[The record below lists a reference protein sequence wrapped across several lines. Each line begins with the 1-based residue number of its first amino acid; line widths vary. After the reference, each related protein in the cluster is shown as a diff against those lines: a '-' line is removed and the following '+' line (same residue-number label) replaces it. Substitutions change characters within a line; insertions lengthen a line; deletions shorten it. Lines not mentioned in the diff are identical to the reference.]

1 MGLVLAV
8 LLPLLLLWSGA
19 GKVSAETQVPD
30 TTVVD
35 SLSPATPPRPARA
48 DSTRR
53 QPIDPAYEWQ
63 TWMDLSRA
71 IALRPL
77 DGPEDI
83 SEKAEIIEDRSD
95 DLRREQQQLKTAL
108 EEWQTRG
115 QALELQLEVLE
126 ELAQVQRGGD
136 LQLQQRQHGLREE
149 LGRARRRLRVF
160 RTAGGE
166 LAGELERLEKLA
178 EEYREKA
185 AALRRREEESR

>member
-1 MGLVLAV
+1 MWFSLFAILLVLFLAA
-8 LLPLLLLWSGA
+8 GA
-19 GKVSAETQVPD
+19 QSASPD
-30 TTVVD
+30 TA
-35 SLSPATPPRPARA
+35 ATGPRPARA

-63 TWMDLSRA
+63 TWADLSRA
-71 IALRPL
+71 IILRPL

-83 SEKAEIIEDRSD
+83 REKAEIIADRID
-95 DLRREQQQLKTAL
+95 DLREEQQQLKTTL
-108 EEWQTRG
+108 EGWQTRH

-160 RTAGGE
+160 RAAGGE
-166 LAGELERLEKLA
+166 LAKELERLEKLA

-185 AALRRREEESR
+185 GALRRREEESR